1 MGEIKRASMKRKI
14 LIATIALILI
24 AGIACALL
32 YTGIIHINNPSKAKY
47 PVRGVDVSHYQGEID
62 WKKLSGE
69 GISFAYIKATEGSSA
84 QDRRFEKN
92 WNEAKETGLRIGAY
106 HFFSLDSAGLT
117 QAENFCKTVPAVENM
132 LPPVV
137 DVEPYGGYQDPAMLD
152 KEKMLSELG
161 DFLDNVEAHYSL
173 KPVIYTTEKWLPVV
187 QERFANYDI
196 WIRSVYKKPNPSI
209 DWTFWQY
216 SNRHVL
222 QGYSGDE
229 RYIDMNVFKGT
240 IEEFNKY
247 YR

>member
-1 MGEIKRASMKRKI
+1 MGKNKSKKNKKAKPEYVELEEIN
-14 LIATIALILI
+14 
-24 AGIACALL
+24 
-32 YTGIIHINNPSKAKY
+32 IITRIPSKAA
-47 PVRGVDVSHYQGEID
+47 RITITAEFID
-62 WKKLSGE
+62 EESGE
-69 GISFAYIKATEGSSA
+69 LRKCHKRLCADEIRKAR
-84 QDRRFEKN
+84 Q
-92 WNEAKETGLRIGAY
+92 
-106 HFFSLDSAGLT
+106 
-117 QAENFCKTVPAVENM
+117 
-132 LPPVV
+132 
-137 DVEPYGGYQDPAMLD
+137 
-152 KEKMLSELG
+152 

-196 WIRSVYKKPNPSI
+196 WIRSVYKKPNPSL

-229 RYIDMNVFKGT
+229 RYIDMNAFKGT